1 MLVAVAS
8 NPLTVTVVV
17 GSVATVKMYAPN
29 EKSAPEVAVKLIVAV
44 PATEKSEFVRE
55 GQRREVV
62 EVGVVIT
69 SQVKPMGLSGRKTI
83 GVISAGTSVSG

>member
-1 MLVAVAS
+1 MYPPYMFEL
-8 NPLTVTVVV
+8 PL
-17 GSVATVKMYAPN
+17 S
-29 EKSAPEVAVKLIVAV
+29 AVKLMVAV

-83 GVISAGTSVSG
+83 GVISAGASVGG